1 MPENDEAALVYAVS
15 RQPVSVGIE
24 ASGLD
29 FQLYA
34 GVRIASLCSKNSYC
48 IHVHIYTYACIR
60 ILYRSIIM
68 IYIHI
73 HIHICIELL
82 NTVHSRQTFTQTV
95 TFIDKHFHR

>member
-34 GVRIASLCSKNSYC
+34 GVRITSLCSRNSYF
-48 IHVHIYTYACIR
+48 IHVHIYVCMYVC
-60 ILYRSIIM
+60 M
-68 IYIHI
+68 
-73 HIHICIELL
+73 
-82 NTVHSRQTFTQTV
+82 
-95 TFIDKHFHR
+95 